1 MTMIMNCKRGRG
13 CIYGKILIVDDSRI
27 IRRVLT
33 GTLTEAGYEI
43 AGEAA
48 NGEEALEKLKTIKPD
63 LVTLDITMPIMDGLE
78 TLDHIR
84 KEYPDL
90 KVIMISAA
98 GQKNKVLQALKAG
111 ALDFIRKPFEK
122 DEMLEVL
129 AKYI

>member
-1 MTMIMNCKRGRG
+1 MAK
-13 CIYGKILIVDDSRI
+13 KILVVDDSRI

-33 GTLTEAGYEI
+33 GTLQEAGYEI

-48 NGEEALEKLKTIKPD
+48 NGEEALEQLKTVTPD

-78 TLDHIR
+78 TLSHIR
-84 KEYPDL
+84 EEYPDL

-98 GQKNKVLQALKAG
+98 GQKNKVIQALKDG

-122 DEMLEVL
+122 DEMLEVI
-129 AKYI
+129 AKHI

>member
-1 MTMIMNCKRGRG
+1 MA
-13 CIYGKILIVDDSRI
+13 KILIVDDSRI
-27 IRRVLT
+27 IRRVLVN
-33 GTLTEAGYEI
+33 TLTEAGYEVI
-43 AGEAA
+43 GEAA
-48 NGEEALEKLKTIKPD
+48 NGEEAMEQLKSIKPD

-78 TLDHIR
+78 TLSHIR
-84 KEYPDL
+84 EEYPDL

-129 AKYI
+129 KKYV